1 MRAFFLDRSNCVEFR
16 KEIEGL
22 RGVAVLLVVLA
33 HAGVPGFEG
42 GYIGVDVFF
51 VISGY
56 LITGRLAQE
65 RADTGDISLMAFYAR
80 RARRLLAPLAVLLL
94 VVAAC
99 TVHLLPMS
107 AWQLQLDS
115 LGWAALWAS
124 NVFFSNASFG
134 YFSEG
139 ADTSLLLH
147 TWSLGVEEQFYL
159 IWPAVVLLLWRW
171 RGRNALVVGCWLLVL
186 AGFAA
191 AVVAAEYA
199 SVSAYYQMP
208 FRLWQLAAGAAV
220 QLTFGA
226 RDGVARFTVLFH
238 VLGAALLAVSAVFFV
253 PEWISYPGAWALL
266 PTLGASLL
274 LLGGRDVLLQA
285 RPLRWFGRISYSLYL
300 WHWPAIT
307 LAVACLGTSPAIR
320 AGAAIAGIP
329 VAWLSW
335 RFIETPVLR
344 RPIGDGRA
352 WVAVFLTTAAVFAG
366 TAHWSSWQIAKI
378 ELSAQQPPVLRTV
391 ALPALYSDPSCDEF
405 YSASRVVPCRLVSQ
419 AEPGRPRVILAGDS
433 VAAQWSTA
441 LSAIAVA
448 RGWDLT
454 VITKS
459 SCPMVDQS
467 FVYAPIKRRYVECEQ
482 WRDGL
487 VEYLHAHPADLLL
500 LGSSAAYGFSP
511 QEWEQGG
518 SRLLA
523 RVAPTADQVLV
534 LAPTPL
540 LPFNASQCIQSVFS
554 MNTAG
559 TATGDSCSAAL
570 ADVRPDEVTSRIGA
584 AVATQPNARLIE
596 VADMVCPDG
605 LCRAEQGGMM
615 HYRDG
620 QHLNAAYVLSLAPAL
635 GDALDAATGHPAGK

>member
-1 MRAFFLDRSNCVEFR
+1 MEFR

-33 HAGVPGFEG
+33 HAGVPGFAG
-42 GYIGVDVFF
+42 GFIGVDVFF

-56 LITGRLAQE
+56 LINVRLATE

-80 RARRLLAPLAVLLL
+80 RARRLLAPLSVMLL
-94 VVAAC
+94 VVAAS
-99 TVHLLPMS
+99 TVILLPMP
-107 AWQLQLDS
+107 AWRLQLDS

-134 YFSEG
+134 YFSAG
-139 ADTSLLLH
+139 ADASLLLH

-171 RGRNALVVGCWLLVL
+171 RGRDALAVGCWVLVI
-186 AGFAA
+186 AGFAV

-199 SVSAYYQMP
+199 PVSAYYQMP

-226 RDGVARFTVLFH
+226 RQAQRTPTVLLH
-238 VLGAALLAVSAVFFV
+238 GLGAALLAASTVFFV
-253 PEWISYPGAWALL
+253 PERIGYPGAWALL

-274 LLGGRDVLLQA
+274 LLGGKDVLLQA

-300 WHWPAIT
+300 WHWPAIA
-307 LAVACLGTSPAIR
+307 LAAMCLGTSPAMR
-320 AGAAIAGIP
+320 ASAVIAGISL
-329 VAWLSW
+329 AWLSW
-335 RFIETPVLR
+335 RFVETPVLR
-344 RPIGDGRA
+344 RPIGDGKA
-352 WVAVFLTTAAVFAG
+352 WVAVFLSTAAVLAG
-366 TAHWSSWQIAKI
+366 AAQVSSWQLARI
-378 ELSAQQPPVLRTV
+378 EPSAQQPAALRT
-391 ALPALYSDPSCDEF
+391 LGGPALYSDRSCDEF

-419 AEPGRPRVILAGDS
+419 AESGRPRVVLAGDS

-454 VITKS
+454 VVTKS
-459 SCPMVDQS
+459 SCPMIDQS

-487 VEYLHAHPADLLL
+487 VAYLQEHPADLLL

-511 QEWEQGG
+511 QEWEEGANH
-518 SRLLA
+518 LLA

-540 LPFNASQCIQSVFS
+540 LPFDAVQCIQSISSV
-554 MNTAG
+554 TRAWLG
-559 TATGDSCSAAL
+559 AAPSCSAAL
-570 ADVRPDEVTSRIGA
+570 ADVRPAEVTSRIGA

-596 VADMVCPDG
+596 VADFVCPGG
-605 LCRAEQGGMM
+605 LCVAEQDGVM
-615 HYRDG
+615 HFRDG

-635 GDALDAATGHPAGK
+635 GRALDAGTGHPVGK